1 MRLDDTP
8 RGGFALQHLPHAAR
22 PSGASRR
29 TGKTNFAAVDDVLQA
44 GATLAQRRWA
54 APARRRPAYAVR
66 FSEVLT
72 ATGLVSA
79 R

>member
-1 MRLDDTP
+1 MLP
-8 RGGFALQHLPHAAR
+8 RAPETVWAGKGTGQPCVAVGSPAR
-22 PSGASRR
+22 PRR
-29 TGKTNFAAVDDVLQA
+29 
-44 GATLAQRRWA
+44 
-54 APARRRPAYAVR
+54 AYAVR